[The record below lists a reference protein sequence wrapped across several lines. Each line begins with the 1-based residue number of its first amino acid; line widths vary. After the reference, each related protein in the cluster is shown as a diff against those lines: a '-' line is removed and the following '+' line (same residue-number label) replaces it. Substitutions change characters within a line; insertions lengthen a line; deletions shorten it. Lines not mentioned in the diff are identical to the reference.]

1 MAHHGP
7 SLPPVILLVLPDHW
21 PRSLLRAELI
31 ERGYDA
37 VGAPDLRTAFRFSSL
52 GEPRG
57 PVRLVV
63 LDEAALDGDEHRVL
77 DLVLS
82 EHGRPPVLLLARPL
96 REPPVAPWTR
106 VVRRPFALGDLVA
119 IVEEM
124 VPLPPRRRPPS

>member
-1 MAHHGP
+1 M
-7 SLPPVILLVLPDHW
+7 
-21 PRSLLRAELI
+21 LRAELI

-37 VGAPDLRTAFRFSSL
+37 VGAPDLRTAFRLPSL

-63 LDEAALDGDEHRVL
+63 LDEAAVAAEERRVL
-77 DLVLS
+77 DLVLD
-82 EHGRPPVLLLARPL
+82 EHGRPPVVLLARPL
-96 REPPVAPWTR
+96 HEPRVGPWER

-124 VPLPPRRRPPS
+124 VPLPA